1 MRPITL
7 GLLLTLSLPTCSLA
21 NQDVE
26 NFQTFIGRVLKNSN
40 PVQIKALE
48 LEAEN
53 LRAKQTDYY
62 YLPKISASGK
72 IKSHDGS
79 TNNNIT
85 ASSLI
90 YDTTLSH
97 RFNEKNLKLKISALS
112 LNKEKEEL
120 YTSTTNNLIGIYY
133 LNELTKTTADL
144 NSNAKSIFKLITHR
158 YKSGIAKYSD
168 VEQASLLMQRIETE
182 LQNIEKEIEQYKSN
196 IELLSG
202 ITFPSK
208 GVTVPKNLLK
218 KLQETIIDSENAQQ
232 NSEYNLL
239 RMQADAMKE
248 NAYQQNPFLNVNLIA
263 EERFIDQVR
272 SRNESYMGMEV
283 KLNIFDLD
291 KVLNEKSQLK
301 LYEATKGK
309 ADYKYKES
317 TAKIKNLKLIANS
330 NSTELT
336 GLHEQRKTM
345 RSIIKSQQREYEIS
359 QSSFY
364 EMVNTLFDML
374 TMERRITEL
383 MIADMKNKMEYIQLT
398 GKLAEIETLSK

>member
-7 GLLLTLSLPTCSLA
+7 SLLLTLLSTGYSFA
-21 NQDVE
+21 NQGIE
-26 NFQTFIGRVLKNSN
+26 NFQTFINRVLENSN

-79 TNNNIT
+79 TSNHIT

-90 YDTTLSH
+90 YDTALSH
-97 RFNEKNLKLKISALS
+97 RFNEKNLKLEISTLS

-120 YTSTTNNLIGIYY
+120 YTATTNNLIGIYY

-144 NSNAKSIFKLITHR
+144 DSKAKNIFKLITHR
-158 YKSGIAKYSD
+158 YKNGIAKYSD

-208 GVTVPKNLLK
+208 GVQVPKNLLK
-218 KLQETIIDSENAQQ
+218 KLQATIIDSENAQQ
-232 NSEYNLL
+232 NNEYNLL
-239 RMQADAMKE
+239 RMQAEVMKE
-248 NAYQQNPFLNVNLIA
+248 NAYQQNPFLNVNVIA
-263 EERFIDQVR
+263 EERFVDQVR

-291 KVLNEKSQLK
+291 KILSEKSQLK

-317 TAKIKNLKLIANS
+317 TAKIKNLKRIANS
-330 NSTELT
+330 NSNELI
-336 GLHEQRKTM
+336 GLHAQRKTM

-374 TMERRITEL
+374 TMERRIAEL

-398 GKLAEIETLSK
+398 GKLTEIETLSK

>member
-1 MRPITL
+1 MMAAL
-7 GLLLTLSLPTCSLA
+7 
-21 NQDVE
+21 
-26 NFQTFIGRVLKNSN
+26 NS
-40 PVQIKALE
+40 
-48 LEAEN
+48 
-53 LRAKQTDYY
+53 
-62 YLPKISASGK
+62 
-72 IKSHDGS
+72 
-79 TNNNIT
+79 NIT

-182 LQNIEKEIEQYKSN
+182 LQNIKEIEQYKSN

-263 EERFIDQVR
+263 EERFIDQV
-272 SRNESYMGMEV
+272 
-283 KLNIFDLD
+283 
-291 KVLNEKSQLK
+291 
-301 LYEATKGK
+301 
-309 ADYKYKES
+309 
-317 TAKIKNLKLIANS
+317 
-330 NSTELT
+330 
-336 GLHEQRKTM
+336 
-345 RSIIKSQQREYEIS
+345 
-359 QSSFY
+359 
-364 EMVNTLFDML
+364 
-374 TMERRITEL
+374 
-383 MIADMKNKMEYIQLT
+383 
-398 GKLAEIETLSK
+398 

>member
-1 MRPITL
+1 M
-7 GLLLTLSLPTCSLA
+7 
-21 NQDVE
+21 
-26 NFQTFIGRVLKNSN
+26 
-40 PVQIKALE
+40 
-48 LEAEN
+48 
-53 LRAKQTDYY
+53 
-62 YLPKISASGK
+62 
-72 IKSHDGS
+72 KSHDGS
-79 TNNNIT
+79 TNSNIT

-374 TMERRITEL
+374 TMERRIAEL

>member
-1 MRPITL
+1 MRLFTL
-7 GLLLTLSLPTCSLA
+7 GLLLVLLSPTYSSA
-21 NQDVE
+21 NKGME
-26 NFQTFIGRVLKNSN
+26 SFQSFISRVLDNSN

-53 LRAKQTDYY
+53 IRAKQTDYY
-62 YLPKISASGK
+62 YLPKVSTSGK

-79 TNNNIT
+79 TNSNVT
-85 ASSLI
+85 VSSLI

-97 RFNEKNLKLKISALS
+97 RFNEKDLKLQISALS

-120 YTSTTNNLIGIYY
+120 YTAATGNLIGIYY
-133 LNELTKTTADL
+133 LNELTETTADL
-144 NSNAKSIFKLITHR
+144 NNNAKNIFKLITQR
-158 YKSGIAKYSD
+158 YNSGIAKHSD

-202 ITFPSK
+202 ITFPAK
-208 GVTVPKNLLK
+208 GVQVPKNLLK
-218 KLQETIIDSENAQQ
+218 KLHKTIIDGENAQE

-239 RMQADAMKE
+239 RMQADVMKE
-248 NAYQQNPFLNVNLIA
+248 NAYQQNSFLNINVVA
-263 EERFIDQVR
+263 EERFVGQVR

-291 KVLNEKSQLK
+291 KILNEKSQMK
-301 LYEATKGK
+301 LYQAAKGK

-317 TAKIKNLKLIANS
+317 IAKIKNLKLIANS
-330 NSTELT
+330 NANELS
-336 GLHEQRKTM
+336 GLQEQRRTM

-364 EMVNTLFDML
+364 EMVNTLFDIL
-374 TMERRITEL
+374 TIERRIAEL
-383 MIADMKNKMEYIQLT
+383 MIADTKNKLEYIQLT

>member
-1 MRPITL
+1 
-7 GLLLTLSLPTCSLA
+7 
-21 NQDVE
+21 
-26 NFQTFIGRVLKNSN
+26 
-40 PVQIKALE
+40 
-48 LEAEN
+48 
-53 LRAKQTDYY
+53 
-62 YLPKISASGK
+62 
-72 IKSHDGS
+72 
-79 TNNNIT
+79 
-85 ASSLI
+85 
-90 YDTTLSH
+90 
-97 RFNEKNLKLKISALS
+97 
-112 LNKEKEEL
+112 
-120 YTSTTNNLIGIYY
+120 
-133 LNELTKTTADL
+133 
-144 NSNAKSIFKLITHR
+144 
-158 YKSGIAKYSD
+158 
-168 VEQASLLMQRIETE
+168 
-182 LQNIEKEIEQYKSN
+182 
-196 IELLSG
+196 
-202 ITFPSK
+202 
-208 GVTVPKNLLK
+208 
-218 KLQETIIDSENAQQ
+218 
-232 NSEYNLL
+232 
-239 RMQADAMKE
+239 MQADAMKE

>member
-79 TNNNIT
+79 TNSNIT

-168 VEQASLLMQRIETE
+168 VE
-182 LQNIEKEIEQYKSN
+182 
-196 IELLSG
+196 
-202 ITFPSK
+202 
-208 GVTVPKNLLK
+208 
-218 KLQETIIDSENAQQ
+218 
-232 NSEYNLL
+232 
-239 RMQADAMKE
+239 
-248 NAYQQNPFLNVNLIA
+248 
-263 EERFIDQVR
+263 
-272 SRNESYMGMEV
+272 
-283 KLNIFDLD
+283 
-291 KVLNEKSQLK
+291 
-301 LYEATKGK
+301 
-309 ADYKYKES
+309 
-317 TAKIKNLKLIANS
+317 
-330 NSTELT
+330 
-336 GLHEQRKTM
+336 
-345 RSIIKSQQREYEIS
+345 
-359 QSSFY
+359 
-364 EMVNTLFDML
+364 
-374 TMERRITEL
+374 
-383 MIADMKNKMEYIQLT
+383 
-398 GKLAEIETLSK
+398 